1 MADYNPNTVS
11 AYQQYASSM
20 SSGGGGSNMSGLGA
34 RSQTSGTPSSR
45 FDSKGYT
52 PTKSTSTKSGIA
64 YIEGYG
70 DDNDNIPMTPEQI
83 YTAAA
88 QATTE
93 VGGFLVPTIDAPMIH
108 AANLY
113 SMPNMV
119 QQVSDYVY
127 RADRDTAVRE
137 AISGAQAEEQA
148 SVDAAISSINRAIT
162 QGKTDAEIAE
172 AFLNDMGG
180 MGSDKP
186 DESGGFGVPGVTLK
200 DVTDTQ
206 QGLMTNPQPLY
217 DFADEMAN
225 PSITT
230 TELPPMSPEEQA
242 SLGAA
247 IRKAAEEGT
256 LSSKLTNLQ
265 YVRSDGNKMDPSY
278 WDKVFSE
285 GYDPMTGKPYGQTDL
300 FPEDQPPEDYNEADY
315 IDVSPS
321 AEAPE
326 QQGLMSR
333 PSFTESQPED
343 SMLGG
348 LFNIIPDAFQVSNWL
363 TGGNQ
368 LDGTQGEEPSPEPE
382 LGPEQGP
389 ILYPSNE
396 RSVIT
401 YARDIYPDN
410 PKAAAALAA
419 TIQFEG
425 MEKAEEDVSSY
436 SWKNITSSSS
446 PAGWLKKS
454 ITDSNKP
461 WAKKRTNKLYQ
472 LYGGKPKTDADGNT
486 IPLTREPTKEEL
498 KAVQRELKKRGLYK
512 GAIDGIF
519 GRGSKAALKEFQGIQ
534 NSTALSGDYPKMP
547 ENGGLDE
554 YTAMFFDV
562 ELRLYDHKGS
572 PMIEYERPTNPV
584 VPAGEKVVDITY
596 NPYYRANGYSDQL
609 RDVSKEG
616 LEGNTPGAGT
626 FRGRGPVQITNK
638 TMYEKLS
645 NKVLS
650 ETGVD
655 IMRNPSAVANDLAVS
670 KAATAA
676 FLNEVGFDKLSPKE
690 ALKVINPQMPSSKLN
705 KRLEAYEKYLEE
717 MQE

>member
-1 MADYNPNTVS
+1 MADYNPKTVS

-20 SSGGGGSNMSGLGA
+20 KAGGGGTNLSGSGAKAPPKMQTEYGMRKGLG
-34 RSQTSGTPSSR
+34 SPTSR
-45 FDSKGYT
+45 LDKKGYT
-52 PTKSTSTKSGIA
+52 PTTSLSTASGRDYVDNVSSEKDLPSANPAAILYSAAANANIA
-64 YIEGYG
+64 AGVTQTPSPLTPMNGMSLYSLQKMTEVVPQVTPYLYRMDMQEQAQDLVEQAMGYE
-70 DDNDNIPMTPEQI
+70 PPLAQMTPNRNVWDYEKFSSLSSEDQDKAAEALQI
-83 YTAAA
+83 
-88 QATTE
+88 
-93 VGGFLVPTIDAPMIH
+93 VGERKMTPSEIKQFQPLIDM
-108 AANLY
+108 AN
-113 SMPNMV
+113 
-119 QQVSDYVY
+119 
-127 RADRDTAVRE
+127 
-137 AISGAQAEEQA
+137 
-148 SVDAAISSINRAIT
+148 
-162 QGKTDAEIAE
+162 EIANETITVEELAPLTQMDQE
-172 AFLNDMGG
+172 AKLKDILEVI
-180 MGSDKP
+180 
-186 DESGGFGVPGVTLK
+186 ESGGLSRIS
-200 DVTDTQ
+200 
-206 QGLMTNPQPLY
+206 N
-217 DFADEMAN
+217 
-225 PSITT
+225 
-230 TELPPMSPEEQA
+230 
-242 SLGAA
+242 
-247 IRKAAEEGT
+247 IRE
-256 LSSKLTNLQ
+256 
-265 YVRSDGNKMDPSY
+265 VRSDNAVDPFTGLPIGNN
-278 WDKVFSE
+278 E
-285 GYDPMTGKPYGQTDL
+285 LGYVPTGSI
-300 FPEDQPPEDYNEADY
+300 EDAVRKAYNLDEEDYNEADY
-315 IDVSPS
+315 VDVSPS

-348 LFNIIPDAFQVSNWL
+348 LFNVIPDAFQVSNWL

-425 MEKAEEDVSSY
+425 MENAEEDVSSY

-498 KAVQRELKKRGLYK
+498 KAVQRQLKERGLYK

-547 ENGGLDE
+547 ENGSLDE

-638 TMYEKLS
+638 TMYEKLR
-645 NKVLS
+645 NKVRS

-690 ALKVINPQMPSSKLN
+690 ALKVINPLMPSSKLN

-717 MQE
+717 MQD